1 MIQLYDLNKTKL
13 QGLKNYKDL
22 KVERELSGDEVL
34 SFSYLNLD
42 SKYDSIKEECYIR
55 TRKNEYVVKEI
66 NIQDDWTEFVTKINI
81 EDIKGKVISNFE
93 TVEQTCTNA
102 VNLALVGTG
111 WTIGSCDIT
120 KKRTV
125 RKANCSS
132 YDILQ
137 EIRKIYLC
145 DFKFDAINKKIYI
158 YSSMGSD
165 KGVYFSDSLNLR
177 KLDIQSNSYDFATR
191 IIPIGKDGLKITA
204 INNGKEYV
212 ENYQYSTKVITAYWE
227 DNRYTVVES
236 LREDAIAKLNE
247 LSKPFKSYS
256 ADIIDL
262 ASLNDKYKNILDYD
276 LGDTIT
282 LISKDKKVKEKQRIV
297 KLIEYPDEPEKN
309 TCEIANKT
317 LRFEDIQADN
327 QDVIDAADS
336 VITSD
341 GMIDNSKVNFNPIRI
356 EVTTLIA
363 EKANIGELNAAVAR
377 IGDLEATKANITDLT
392 AINASIT
399 DLQASKANITDLT
412 ATNGRIT
419 TLEADTASI
428 NNLLAGN
435 IGVENLQ
442 ANLITAESGLI
453 AYGAIKD
460 AMIETLSVSKI
471 LAGNISTNKFV
482 VTSDSGNLKI
492 QGNTLKVWD
501 TSGKERVSLGLNG
514 SDYNLLIRGSDG
526 NTVLF
531 GVDGVTNAGI
541 TEGAVDDSKIDAN
554 ANINGSKIEKESLV
568 TQINGAT
575 TTINAS
581 KIKLDTENQI
591 LELAFTTLKS
601 TVTDTSDTVTSQGTA
616 ISVIQGQ
623 IQAKIWE
630 QDITTATDGLE
641 TRISATETSITALNN
656 SINLKVETSTYTS
669 KMSSVD
675 GSINTLTTTL
685 NSAKSDISVLQGQ
698 ISLKVEQS
706 DITTAINN
714 VQIGGRNLVT
724 NSDVLK
730 GYFSTLGGYTGVR
743 TVINDSEALSGKHIE
758 FKCTTSGTGFHCPI
772 FPKSTDKVGNI
783 YTWSFYTKCSV
794 LKTGNVGHES
804 GGQKSIS
811 LTTEWQKFTH
821 TFTFL
826 NGTYSSFTFYMGWN
840 VGEILYIRDFKIEK
854 GNKATDWTPAPE
866 DITTEIDTAISTA
879 KAEIKITTDSIT
891 SSVSSVQSSV
901 SSLGIRVTSAESSI
915 TSLSNSI
922 TLKVSTT
929 DFNSYTT
936 TNDSAVNSKASQ
948 ADLTTTNGNVSVLTT
963 RVTNSESSISVLQGQ
978 IVSKVS
984 QTDIDNSLATQEF
997 GNDQKIFNNVLGISS
1012 APITGALVIDTPIT
1026 AGAYMTRLDI
1036 SGYTYS
1042 GNNADLDCS
1051 ISFYIYTTKLFYNYS
1066 YTSNGTFDISR
1077 VRLALNENNKVVIII
1092 NDINT
1097 SWAYPKITIN
1107 KVSIGHTLPPDS
1119 FKNGWTSSFKTVIP
1133 TTYTQ
1138 LTEVSIKKITE
1149 STSGSQAR
1157 IDNFNTN
1164 TVQPIVTRVSTAESS
1179 ISQLSNSIT
1188 LKVDTSTYNSR
1199 MSGIDGS
1206 ISSLDSR
1213 MNSAE
1218 LKITDSAIV
1227 STVTSSEIWTD
1238 RQEEIDAINTAAL
1251 EQGLISTNPVFKN
1264 WGGTH
1269 ANYPSGMNYWSGTTG
1284 HKETTYT
1291 RNGGNALRFN
1301 LGLNV
1306 DGGATLGSGFF
1317 KGSIAN
1323 SKYLTVELDF
1333 YLVSG
1338 DASSGAGVLLDWNG
1352 MSSYRTNYKL
1362 SEMLCE
1368 PIVTGR
1374 WYSVS
1379 KVFKRPTDTLT
1390 GYTNMSGYLMA
1401 NWSGLGA
1408 RTAKDIVYDR
1418 LAVRMSTEEEIK
1430 SYEADLKL
1438 ADIAND
1444 NKLTES
1450 EKQTTKGEWDIIVAE
1465 KPTIE
1470 AQATTYGIT
1479 TEKTNFIN
1487 SYNTLNTYITPLLA
1501 DLTTTS
1507 DITGTTFRN
1516 TFKDYYD
1523 KKAILLKKISD
1534 LSNFN
1539 LNAVSAR
1546 VTTAESSITQL
1557 NNSISLKINATDV
1570 ASTYSTKS
1578 ELTQTTDSIT
1588 AKFSS
1593 SGGANFIKNSKFKNS
1608 FSQWTMWGSPPTR
1621 TIGNYNQN
1629 GSESD
1634 TALQLVTNASNQGVL
1649 QSISGLSINKV
1660 YTVRARIFVG
1670 SGVPTIMFYRGG
1682 SYWTWTWSTSY
1693 GSTGT
1698 WHTIAFEYTPN
1709 SATDSIYVGKSG
1721 GGATGTYYFTNIS
1734 MTEGSIKDLNNK
1746 VIAPEWTPHPSEI
1759 YEGSTVID
1767 SSGITVNNGALTVK
1781 NNAGQTVMCGD
1792 SNGNLLVQN
1801 TVTVGGSTDGTIQVQ
1816 NSFGTTIFSAG
1827 KNGAFIKDDVLKITS
1842 GTITGVGGITYPEG
1856 NTNEARLQ
1864 AYGSYLEQYE
1874 VAGSQQTFKIGRYY
1888 ANNWQVALD
1897 NSYNSSQDYY
1907 STYADGTQLHLSYYV
1922 VNNGLQLQTRTT
1934 LTHTQIDT
1942 GTVYTDNWFRSTGST
1957 GWFSQTWGGGWHMT
1971 DSTWIRAYGSK
1982 SIYTPSNMQ
1991 ADGSVSGITLK
2002 GNRLQGRGSA
2012 DSFNVGS
2019 GNTRLDTN
2027 SGQWRI
2033 YTSAV
2038 GSNDYGINIA
2048 TDGTVNFKFNNTTI
2062 HQFRSNG
2069 GKTGGS
2075 IKIEGT
2081 TYGMSPVDSPKSLIE
2096 DLLLD
2101 ISIEELGTTIELNP
2115 IYVKSIHKY
2124 GVFCS
2129 NGKVEIISKNTNS
2142 FTVKGYTGICDFRIV
2157 GTRIDERDQ
2166 DYVIMGGFEHG
2177 VEEDV
2182 SC

>member
-34 SFSYLNLD
+34 SFSYPNLD
-42 SKYDSIKEECYIR
+42 SKYDSIKEECYIG
-55 TRKNEYVVKEI
+55 TRKNEYVIKVVDQGE
-66 NIQDDWTEFVTKINI
+66 DWTEFTAEINV
-81 EDIKGKVISNFE
+81 EDIKGKAVSSFE
-93 TVEQTCTNA
+93 TIEQTCVNA

-111 WTIGSCDIT
+111 WTIGSCDVT

-158 YSSMGSD
+158 YNSMGSD

-177 KLDIQSNSYDFATR
+177 KLDIQSNSYDFVTR

-212 ENYQYSTKVITAYWE
+212 ENYQYSTKVITEYWE

-236 LREDAIAKLNE
+236 LKEDAIAKLNE

-297 KLIEYPDEPEKN
+297 KLIEYPDDPERN

-317 LRFEDIQADN
+317 LKFEDIQADN

-341 GMIDNSKVNFNPIRI
+341 GMIDNSKVNFDPIRI

-514 SDYNLLIRGSDG
+514 SDYNLFIRGSDG

-531 GVDGVTNAGI
+531 GATGVTNAGI
-541 TEGAVDDSKIDAN
+541 TEGAVDDSKIDVN

-575 TTINAS
+575 TTIKAS

-630 QDITTATDGLE
+630 QDITTAANGLE

-669 KMSSVD
+669 KMNSLD

-706 DITTAINN
+706 DITNAINDIQ
-714 VQIGGRNLVT
+714 VGGRNLWIKSKTTGYSAIENLGDNHVTGQKECYKLNNGATLTFNIEPDYSDRLYRQVTFSAWIKYENVVQGT
-724 NSDVLK
+724 NSWNRFNVFKHSLVRKNTSSNTASATDYLTLEGFVGTSDWKKITYTYDYSSNTNYDQLK
-730 GYFSTLGGYTGVR
+730 TSLRFNLEGT
-743 TVINDSEALSGKHIE
+743 LSGTAWI
-758 FKCTTSGTGFHCPI
+758 TGI
-772 FPKSTDKVGNI
+772 KVEA
-783 YTWSFYTKCSV
+783 S
-794 LKTGNVGHES
+794 
-804 GGQKSIS
+804 
-811 LTTEWQKFTH
+811 
-821 TFTFL
+821 
-826 NGTYSSFTFYMGWN
+826 
-840 VGEILYIRDFKIEK
+840 
-854 GNKATDWTPAPE
+854 NKATDWTPAPE

-901 SSLGIRVTSAESSI
+901 SSLGTRVTSAESSI

-948 ADLTTTNGNVSVLTT
+948 TALNATNGNVSALST

-978 IVSKVS
+978 IVTKVS
-984 QTDIDNSLATQEF
+984 QTDIDNSLATQDF
-997 GNDQKIFNNVLGISS
+997 GNDQKIFNNVLGISF
-1012 APITGALVIDTPIT
+1012 APVTGALVIDTPIT

-1077 VRLALNENNKVVIII
+1077 VRLALNENNKVVVII

-1157 IDNFNTN
+1157 IDSFNTN
-1164 TVQPIVTRVSTAESS
+1164 TVQPIVTRVTTAESN
-1179 ISQLSNSIT
+1179 IIQLSSSIA
-1188 LKVDTSTYNSR
+1188 LKVETSTYNSR

-1213 MNSAE
+1213 MNLAE

-1227 STVTSSEIWTD
+1227 STVTSSGIWTD
-1238 RQEEIDAINTAAL
+1238 RQEEIDAINTTAL

-1284 HKETTYT
+1284 YKETTYT

-1352 MSSYRTNYKL
+1352 MSPYRTNYKL
-1362 SEMLCE
+1362 SEMIGE

-1379 KVFKRPTDTLT
+1379 KVFKRPTDILT

-1401 NWSGLGA
+1401 NWSGLGT

-1444 NKLTES
+1444 NKLTAS

-1557 NNSISLKINATDV
+1557 NSSISLKINASD
-1570 ASTYSTKS
+1570 AANTYSTKS
-1578 ELTQTTDSIT
+1578 ELTQTANNIT
-1588 AKFSS
+1588 MKFSS
-1593 SGGANFIKNSKFKNS
+1593 NGGSNLLKNGNVKNGTNFWNERTYNLIGSDLTRNFNVKNDS
-1608 FSQWTMWGSPPTR
+1608 WT
-1621 TIGNYNQN
+1621 GNVN
-1629 GSESD
+1629 
-1634 TALQLVTNASNQGVL
+1634 ALE
-1649 QSISGLSINKV
+1649 
-1660 YTVRARIFVG
+1660 ARIENMT
-1670 SGVPTIMFYRGG
+1670 SGYYGFFQDISTI
-1682 SYWTWTWSTSY
+1682 
-1693 GSTGT
+1693 
-1698 WHTIAFEYTPN
+1698 
-1709 SATDSIYVGKSG
+1709 VGKK
-1721 GGATGTYYFTNIS
+1721 YVFTCYLAGHRS
-1734 MTEGSIKDLNNK
+1734 NK
-1746 VIAPEWTPHPSEI
+1746 VIVIRGTTSDSTAWLTSQTYGAISGGEALSSWTKVVIPFVAQRSITRIELNIISTIGTNGYIWAKELMVSEGDEWKPYSPHPSEI
-1759 YEGSTVID
+1759 YEGNTTIDANGVTISNGALMVKNSNGDTVID
-1767 SSGITVNNGALTVK
+1767 GSKLMFRILTHGNGTIIINNGSTSATVSIAHNLGFSPIFK
-1781 NNAGQTVMCGD
+1781 GQFRYINGSGGVETYSD
-1792 SNGNLLVQN
+1792 SLSLYDWATGQIHYNGRMWVTDTHIYIAVQRA
-1801 TVTVGGSTDGTIQVQ
+1801 
-1816 NSFGTTIFSAG
+1816 NS
-1827 KNGAFIKDDVLKITS
+1827 L
-1842 GTITGVGGITYPEG
+1842 
-1856 NTNEARLQ
+1856 
-1864 AYGSYLEQYE
+1864 
-1874 VAGSQQTFKIGRYY
+1874 
-1888 ANNWQVALD
+1888 AN
-1897 NSYNSSQDYY
+1897 S
-1907 STYADGTQLHLSYYV
+1907 
-1922 VNNGLQLQTRTT
+1922 
-1934 LTHTQIDT
+1934 
-1942 GTVYTDNWFRSTGST
+1942 
-1957 GWFSQTWGGGWHMT
+1957 
-1971 DSTWIRAYGSK
+1971 GSK
-1982 SIYTPSNMQ
+1982 TFYYRYFIQ
-1991 ADGSVSGITLK
+1991 EGVSL
-2002 GNRLQGRGSA
+2002 
-2012 DSFNVGS
+2012 
-2019 GNTRLDTN
+2019 
-2027 SGQWRI
+2027 
-2033 YTSAV
+2033 
-2038 GSNDYGINIA
+2038 
-2048 TDGTVNFKFNNTTI
+2048 
-2062 HQFRSNG
+2062 
-2069 GKTGGS
+2069 
-2075 IKIEGT
+2075 
-2081 TYGMSPVDSPKSLIE
+2081 
-2096 DLLLD
+2096 
-2101 ISIEELGTTIELNP
+2101 
-2115 IYVKSIHKY
+2115 
-2124 GVFCS
+2124 
-2129 NGKVEIISKNTNS
+2129 
-2142 FTVKGYTGICDFRIV
+2142 
-2157 GTRIDERDQ
+2157 
-2166 DYVIMGGFEHG
+2166 
-2177 VEEDV
+2177 
-2182 SC
+2182 